1 MVETREKTNIFKII
15 TEPSR
20 QFELLRRRP
29 KLVIP
34 ILIIFLIGIIN
45 IVFGLTFNPD
55 VSEEIAE
62 TNSSFILVT
71 IFNAIMGIFSL
82 FMVIVLR
89 AVVLMIIMAIVE
101 PGEDIQYPITI
112 TIYSFLIVQIGAL
125 TSTIIAFFIGGNP
138 EKNYTS
144 LGAIYASDMQTQD
157 FINDIMYILLESI
170 NPFTVWMLIV
180 VFIGIKVLYKTTTT
194 KAVVA
199 TVLFYILPL
208 LGSMLLGSL
217 LPSDLDM

>member
-1 MVETREKTNIFKII
+1 MEETTEKTNIFKII
-15 TEPSR
+15 TEPKR

-29 KLVIP
+29 KIVIP
-34 ILIIFLIGIIN
+34 LLIVFLIGIVN

-55 VSEEIAE
+55 VSEEISE
-62 TNSSFILVT
+62 SNSSLVLT
-71 IFNAIMGIFSL
+71 TVFNSIMGIFGL

-112 TIYSFLIVQIGAL
+112 TLYSFIVVQIGAL
-125 TSTIIAFFIGGNP
+125 ISTTIAFFIDGNP
-138 EKNYTS
+138 GKNYTS
-144 LGAIYASDMQTQD
+144 LGAIYASDMSTQD
-157 FINDIMYILLESI
+157 FVNDIQYILLESI
-170 NPFTVWMLIV
+170 NPFTIWMLV
-180 VFIGIKVLYKTTTT
+180 LVFIGIKVLYKTTTT